1 MAFWVHAWWG
11 GRRAGNIS
19 GPAEP
24 GASASGTAVARDRIP
39 MSEPFLPTR
48 RFGQELRA
56 TFTLAL
62 PLVLGHVSTGLINF
76 VDNVIAGHH
85 GTRTLASVTVGT
97 ALLWLPMM
105 VPIGTLI
112 ALTASISQLD
122 GAGRREAIGPL
133 FRQALWLGLG
143 LGLAMFAFLSLV
155 PLALPGF
162 GIAPDIVPGATAF
175 AHAVRWGVP
184 ALVLFFCMRYLSEGM
199 HWTLPTMVLGFAGLA
214 VLAPLGWALTFGI
227 GPLPELGAAGLGAAS
242 ATVMWLQALAFALYL
257 ARSRR
262 FAPLGLFARL
272 EPPDRREIGRLLAT
286 GLPIGVTVL
295 MEGGLFIATA
305 LLIARLGE
313 VPAAAHQIAIN
324 VSALCF
330 MLPMGLAEATT
341 VRVGHALGAGD
352 GDGVRRAA
360 RAGYAIVLGTQ
371 AASATLLLAGHEAIV
386 AVYTSDAAVAALASS
401 LLLYAAAFQFPDGIQ
416 VMSAGALRGLKDTR
430 VPMFL
435 AVLAYWGL
443 GMPLGAGLGLGLG
456 WGPQGMW
463 AGLIAGLS
471 VAALLL
477 GLRLAH
483 SLRRLPSGPV
493 T

>member
-1 MAFWVHAWWG
+1 MPDRTAAA
-11 GRRAGNIS
+11 RAKCLCMPS
-19 GPAEP
+19 E
-24 GASASGTAVARDRIP
+24 SAP
-39 MSEPFLPTR
+39 
-48 RFGQELRA
+48 RFGRELRA
-56 TFTLAL
+56 TATLAL

-112 ALTASISQLD
+112 ALTASVSQLD
-122 GAGRREAIGPL
+122 GAGRRHEIAPL

-143 LGLAMFAFLSLV
+143 LGLLMFAFLSAV
-155 PLALPGF
+155 PLALGAF
-162 GIAPDIVPGATAF
+162 GIATDIIPGATAF
-175 AHAVRWGVP
+175 SHAVRWGVP
-184 ALVLFFCMRYLSEGM
+184 ALTLFFCMRYLSEGL
-199 HWTLPTMVLGFAGLA
+199 HWTLPTMMLGFGGLA
-214 VLAPLGWALTFGI
+214 VLAPLGYVLTFGV
-227 GPLPELGAAGLGAAS
+227 GPLPEMGAAGLGAAS
-242 ATVMWLQALAFALYL
+242 ATVMWLQALGFALYL
-257 ARSRR
+257 WRSAR
-262 FAPLGLFARL
+262 FAPLGLFAHL
-272 EPPDRREIGRLLAT
+272 EWPRWRVIAGLLAT

-313 VPAAAHQIAIN
+313 VQAAAHQIAIN

-330 MLPMGLAEATT
+330 MVPMGLAEATT

-352 GDGVRRAA
+352 PAGVRRAA
-360 RAGYAIVLGTQ
+360 RAGYAIVLATQ
-371 AASATLLLAGHEAIV
+371 LCSAVVLLLGHDAIV
-386 AVYTSDAAVAALASS
+386 AVYTRDVAVAALAST

-416 VMSAGALRGLKDTR
+416 VMSAGSLRGLRDTR

-435 AVLAYWGL
+435 AMAAYWGL

-463 AGLIAGLS
+463 AGLIVGLS
-471 VAALLL
+471 AAAVLMGWRLSWRLNRLPLPVAAPGGTLT
-477 GLRLAH
+477 
-483 SLRRLPSGPV
+483 SGA
-493 T
+493 